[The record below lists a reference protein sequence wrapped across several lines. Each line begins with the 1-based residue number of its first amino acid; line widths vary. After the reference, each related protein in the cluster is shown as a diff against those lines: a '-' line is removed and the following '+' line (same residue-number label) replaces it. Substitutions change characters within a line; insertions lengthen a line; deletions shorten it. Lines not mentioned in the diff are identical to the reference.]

1 MLRCQADVLLRLPAG
16 TTVRC
21 LSGAE
26 VGELLNWDA
35 EKFRQRLAH

>member
-16 TTVRC
+16 TSIRC
-21 LSGAE
+21 LAAAE